1 MPTLHAPGP
10 ARPNGPPPAPPVTF
24 AARLRANLPTSPAD
38 VLIYAAMT
46 AALWLLLHVA
56 LPAALA
62 ITAAAAAAGVVVFA
76 TIDHLAARSLPPAGP
91 SDTPSDDAVSG
102 DG

>member
-1 MPTLHAPGP
+1 MPTHRIPGP
-10 ARPNGPPPAPPVTF
+10 ADASGPPPARTVTF

-46 AALWLLLHVA
+46 AALRLLHVA
-56 LPAALA
+56 LPAALG
-62 ITAAAAAAGVVVFA
+62 ITAGAAAAGVVVLA
-76 TIDHLAARSLPPAGP
+76 TLDYLAARYLAPAGP
-91 SDTPSDDAVSG
+91 NDGPGDDAVSG